1 LLDLIAVGEPLAELA
16 AESAGRLGDV
26 ERFRRGWGGDTAN
39 CVLAAARL
47 GGACGYVTRVGDD
60 EFGRAFVALLE
71 RRGVDASQVGID
83 AAHHTGVYFVS
94 YTDEREHR
102 FTYLRRDSAASR
114 LTGGDL
120 DPAYV
125 GGARVL
131 HASGISQAISRTC
144 AEAIETA
151 MTIARAAGTTVSY
164 DANVR
169 PALGS
174 AETLRSNFVSALS
187 LADIVFVSEEDIAF
201 LYDDSPVEVALDRIL
216 GAQPTLAVAKLGACG
231 CLIADDAGTRLH
243 VPGWTVEAVDATGAG
258 DAFSAG
264 FILSWLRGAAP
275 EEAGRFANAV
285 GALTAAGIG
294 AIAPQPDRDQVAAF
308 MERQTPWRGARNRG
322 RSVGRSRA
330 AKEEP

>member
-1 LLDLIAVGEPLAELA
+1 MIDLIAIGEPLVELA
-16 AESAGRLGDV
+16 AESTGRLGDV

-39 CVLAAARL
+39 CLLAAARL

-71 RRGVDASQVGID
+71 RNGIDASQVGID

-94 YTDEREHR
+94 YTDERQHR
-102 FTYLRRDSAASR
+102 FTYLRRDSAASH
-114 LTGGDL
+114 LAGGDI
-120 DPAYV
+120 DPLYI

-131 HASGISQAISRTC
+131 HASGISQAISRPS
-144 AEAIETA
+144 ADAVETA

-169 PALGS
+169 PALGT
-174 AETLRSNFVSALS
+174 AESLRGNFAQALS
-187 LADIVFVSEEDIAF
+187 LADIVFVSEEDIAY

-216 GAQPTLAVAKLGACG
+216 GEQPTLAIAKLGARG
-231 CLIADDAGTRLH
+231 CLIGGDAGTRLY
-243 VPGWTVEAVDATGAG
+243 VPGWTVEAIDATGAG

-275 EEAGRFANAV
+275 DEAGRFANAV
-285 GALTAAGIG
+285 GALTTTGVG
-294 AIAPQPDRDQVAAF
+294 AIAPQPNRNQVAAF
-308 MERQTPWRGARNRG
+308 MERQTQER
-322 RSVGRSRA
+322 RA
-330 AKEEP
+330 T